1 MDEEIR
7 QALTQ
12 IFSAA
17 VAAVDPYNCVRENLS
32 IGPGMLVAGGIEYPL
47 TDINNIYVIGAGKA
61 AYGMAAAAEIAL
73 GELITDGVVVT
84 KDGHGGPL
92 VRLDVEYA
100 SHPVPDARG
109 EAAARRLIEIAAGAG
124 KDDLVICLLSGG
136 ASALLPL
143 PAEGITLADKQ
154 EVTRLLLACGADIG
168 EVNTVRKHLS
178 AIKGGQL
185 ARAACPASL
194 ISLIISDVV
203 GDDLSVI
210 ASGPTS
216 PDETTYLQAAD
227 ILKMRGVYAKLP
239 DSVRERLDN
248 GMAGGLMET
257 PGPDDPV
264 FADTRNI
271 IIASNATAIG
281 KAAEVAGY
289 MGYTV
294 RVLDS
299 PLTGEAGEAAVWLH
313 GAAGSYLAS
322 SDGLPACILAG
333 GETTVTIKGDG
344 LGGRNQELALA
355 FAINIDGDEHM
366 SALFAGTD
374 GGDGPTDAAGA
385 FVDGE
390 TVKMAAKSGIDAASY
405 LSRNDSYHFF
415 ERAGGHF
422 KPGPTGTNVMD
433 IAVIIAR

>member
-1 MDEEIR
+1 MDSETR

-32 IGPGMLVAGGIEYPL
+32 IGAGVLVAGGISYPL
-47 TDINNIYVIGAGKA
+47 ADIENIYVIGAGKA

-73 GELITDGVVVT
+73 GELITGGLVVT

-92 VRLDVEYA
+92 LRMEVEYA

-109 EAAARRLIEIAAGAG
+109 EAAARRLLEIAQGAG
-124 KDDLVICLLSGG
+124 DNDLVICLLSGG

-185 ARAACPASL
+185 ARAAGPASL
-194 ISLIISDVV
+194 LSLIISDVV
-203 GDDLSVI
+203 GDELSVI
-210 ASGPTS
+210 ASGPTA

-227 ILKMRGVYAKLP
+227 ILKMRGVYAKVP
-239 DSVRERLDN
+239 AAVRERLEN
-248 GMAGGLMET
+248 GMSGGLMET
-257 PGPDDPV
+257 PGPDDTA
-264 FADTRNI
+264 FATTRNV
-271 IIASNATAIG
+271 IIASNATALG

-289 MGYTV
+289 MGYAV

-299 PLTGEAGEAAVWLH
+299 PLTGEAREAATWLH

-322 SDGLPACILAG
+322 AGSLPACILAG
-333 GETTVTIKGDG
+333 GETTVTVTGDG

-355 FAINIDGDEHM
+355 FSLKIENDEHT

-390 TVKMAAKSGIDAASY
+390 TAGLAAKAGIEAADY
-405 LSRNDSYHFF
+405 LAQNDSYHFF

-433 IAVIIAR
+433 VAIILVR